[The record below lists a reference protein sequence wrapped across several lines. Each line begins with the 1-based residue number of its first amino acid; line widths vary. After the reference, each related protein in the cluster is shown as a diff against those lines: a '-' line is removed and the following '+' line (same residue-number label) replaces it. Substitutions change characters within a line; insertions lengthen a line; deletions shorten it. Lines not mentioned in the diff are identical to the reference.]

1 MYVITH
7 IFVITMHFLTT
18 LSVHEFWQKVSIIY
32 YYLLPLIARTSWIDQ
47 NIGSYVTTNLFLLKW
62 SNHLETEIELT
73 PETLCLSNIL
83 RTVVSVQH
91 MISTPSKVTVSWN
104 VAPCTLVEIYR
115 LLRSAYCLHH
125 HGINRHDDGVSK
137 KLWSIC
143 KVLCDYTAPTGQ
155 KTGIF
160 IFVAV
165 RIWSHLVPRRPKR
178 WLSSNTSQNA
188 ETATGPVGRRTENI
202 STPMRLVIITFS

>member
-1 MYVITH
+1 
-7 IFVITMHFLTT
+7 MHFLTT
-18 LSVHEFWQKVSIIY
+18 LSVHEIWKKVSIIY
-32 YYLLPLIARTSWIDQ
+32 YYLLFVFAWTSWIDQ
-47 NIGSYVTTNLFLLKW
+47 NIVSYVITNLFLLKW

-83 RTVVSVQH
+83 RTVVSAQH
-91 MISTPSKVTVSWN
+91 MISIPSKVSVPWN

-115 LLRSAYCLHH
+115 LLRGAYCLHH
-125 HGINRHDDGVSK
+125 HHHHHRHYDGVSK

-155 KTGIF
+155 KTVIF
-160 IFVAV
+160 IFVVV
-165 RIWSHLVPRRPKR
+165 RIWSHIVPRRPKR

-188 ETATGPVGRRTENI
+188 ETATGTVGRRTENI